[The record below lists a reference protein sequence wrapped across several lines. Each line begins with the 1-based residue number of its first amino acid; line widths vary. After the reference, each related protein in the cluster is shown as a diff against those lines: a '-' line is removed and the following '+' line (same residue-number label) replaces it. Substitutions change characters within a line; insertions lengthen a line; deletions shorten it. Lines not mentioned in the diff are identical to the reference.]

1 MEEHSFDGLAKEMAD
16 GAISR
21 QRALKIFGAAV
32 LGSAL
37 TIFMPE
43 TAEARR
49 RNKRFGFS
57 RRKRRRICG
66 RTSFNFNFNNFNN
79 FNNQNCCGNGIPCTR
94 NTCRCPFGTHCVTT
108 GNGVFFGNGFAR
120 RCVGRRVF

>member
-21 QRALKIFGAAV
+21 QRALKIFGAAI

-37 TIFMPE
+37 TIFVPE

-49 RNKRFGFS
+49 RHKPFGLP
-57 RRKRRRICG
+57 RRNRRGKRRRICG
-66 RTSFNFNFNNFNN
+66 RTSFNFNFNN
-79 FNNQNCCGNGIPCTR
+79 QNCCGNGIPCTK
-94 NTCRCPFGTHCVTT
+94 NTCRCPFGRRCVTT
-108 GNGVFFGNGFAR
+108 RNGIFFRNRFAR
-120 RCVGRRVF
+120 RCV